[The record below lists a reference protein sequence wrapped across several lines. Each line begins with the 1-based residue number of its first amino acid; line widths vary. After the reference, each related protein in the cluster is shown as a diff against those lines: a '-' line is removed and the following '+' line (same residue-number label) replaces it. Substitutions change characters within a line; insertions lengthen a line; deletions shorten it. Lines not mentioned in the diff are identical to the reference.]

1 MQAGSIFYVKVSN
14 KKNFKYPKTDESRH
28 YGHIMPSFLSKLRFD
43 DLPSAGL
50 AAMPAVFVLL
60 WSTGFIGAKFG
71 LPFAEPFTFLFI
83 RFVLTLLLLIP
94 LVLVMRI
101 PWPSSPKLW
110 THIAISGL
118 LVHGAY
124 LGGVF
129 YGIYLGM
136 PAGLAALLVGLQPL
150 LTAVFAG
157 PLLGEQL
164 SGRQWVGLG
173 LGLMGISLVLGSK
186 LEIGESLF
194 DGFGISALLSVTAAL
209 IGISLGTLYQ
219 KRYCTSM
226 PLLSGAIIQYLAAAA
241 LLGVGAM
248 LFESRQVAWSST
260 FVLTLA
266 WLVLILSIAAILLL
280 MALIKKGEASR
291 VASLFYLVPPVTA
304 LQAWWLFDERLPFLG
319 LVGMLVA
326 ITGVVMVIR
335 KPVNKTTR

>member
-1 MQAGSIFYVKVSN
+1 MTN
-14 KKNFKYPKTDESRH
+14 KFKSLKYNN
-28 YGHIMPSFLSKLRFD
+28 LS
-43 DLPSAGL
+43 SAGL
-50 AAMPAVFVLL
+50 AAMPAIFVLL

-71 LPFAEPFTFLFI
+71 LPYAEPFTFLFI

-94 LVLVMRI
+94 LALLMRI
-101 PWPSSPKLW
+101 PWPSSPRLW
-110 THIAISGL
+110 SHIAISGF

-150 LTAVFAG
+150 LTAAFAG
-157 PLLGEQL
+157 PLLGEKL
-164 SGRQWVGLG
+164 TRLQWVGLS
-173 LGLMGISLVLGSK
+173 LGLIGICLVLGSK

-194 DGFGISALLSVTAAL
+194 DGFGISALLCVTAAL
-209 IGISLGTLYQ
+209 MGISLGTLYQ

-226 PLLSGAIIQYLAAAA
+226 PLLSGAVIQYLAAGVLLGSGA
-241 LLGVGAM
+241 LL
-248 LFESRQVAWSST
+248 FETRQVEWSST
-260 FVLTLA
+260 FILTLA

-304 LQAWWLFDERLPFLG
+304 LQAWWLFDERLPLLG
-319 LVGMLVA
+319 LAGMVIA

-335 KPVNKTTR
+335 KSAHGTTKR

>member
-1 MQAGSIFYVKVSN
+1 MSI
-14 KKNFKYPKTDESRH
+14 NFNNLRTIDRT
-28 YGHIMPSFLSKLRFD
+28 SF
-43 DLPSAGL
+43 GL
-50 AAMPAVFVLL
+50 TAMPPLFVLL

-71 LPFAEPFTFLFI
+71 LPYAEPFTFLFI
-83 RFVLTLLLLIP
+83 RFVFTLLLLIP
-94 LVLVMRI
+94 LVIVMRI
-101 PWPSSPKLW
+101 PWPSSPRLW
-110 THIAISGL
+110 AHIAISGF

-150 LTAVFAG
+150 LTAAFAG

-164 SGRQWVGLG
+164 SWRQWVGLA
-173 LGLMGISLVLGSK
+173 LGLIGISLVLCSK

-194 DGFGISALLSVTAAL
+194 DGFGISALISVTAAL

-219 KRYCTSM
+219 KKYCTSM
-226 PLLSGAIIQYLAAAA
+226 PLLSGAVIQYVAAAA
-241 LLGVGAM
+241 LLGSGAM
-248 LFESRQVAWSST
+248 LFETRQVEWSST
-260 FVLTLA
+260 FLLTLG

-304 LQAWWLFDERLPFLG
+304 LQAWWLFDERLPLLG
-319 LVGMLVA
+319 LMGMLVA
-326 ITGVVMVIR
+326 IAGVVMAIR
-335 KPVNKTTR
+335 KPAYHAR

>member
-1 MQAGSIFYVKVSN
+1 MTSKFNSL
-14 KKNFKYPKTDESRH
+14 KYND
-28 YGHIMPSFLSKLRFD
+28 LS
-43 DLPSAGL
+43 SAGL
-50 AAMPAVFVLL
+50 AAMPAIFVLL

-71 LPFAEPFTFLFI
+71 LPYAEPFTFLFI

-94 LVLVMRI
+94 LALLMRI
-101 PWPSSPKLW
+101 PWPSSPRLW
-110 THIAISGL
+110 SHIAISGF

-150 LTAVFAG
+150 LTAAFAG
-157 PLLGEQL
+157 PLLGEKL
-164 SGRQWVGLG
+164 TRLQWVGLS
-173 LGLMGISLVLGSK
+173 LGLIGICLVLGSK

-194 DGFGISALLSVTAAL
+194 DGFGISALLCVTAAL
-209 IGISLGTLYQ
+209 MGISLGTLYQ
-219 KRYCTSM
+219 KRYCTTM
-226 PLLSGAIIQYLAAAA
+226 PLLSGAVIQYLAAGVLLGSGA
-241 LLGVGAM
+241 LL
-248 LFESRQVAWSST
+248 FETRQVEWSST
-260 FVLTLA
+260 FILTLA

-304 LQAWWLFDERLPFLG
+304 LQAWWLFDERLPLLG
-319 LVGMLVA
+319 LAGMVIA

-335 KPVNKTTR
+335 KPAHGTTKR

>member
-1 MQAGSIFYVKVSN
+1 ML
-14 KKNFKYPKTDESRH
+14 FK
-28 YGHIMPSFLSKLRFD
+28 KLRFN
-43 DLPSAGL
+43 DLPSASL
-50 AAMPAVFVLL
+50 SAMPIVFVLL

-71 LPFAEPFTFLFI
+71 LPYAEPFTFLFI
-83 RFVLTLLLLIP
+83 RFALTLLLLIP
-94 LVLVMRI
+94 LVIIMRI
-101 PWPSSPKLW
+101 PWPTSPRLW
-110 THIAISGL
+110 AHIAISGF

-150 LTAVFAG
+150 LTAAFAG

-164 SGRQWVGLG
+164 KRQQWLG
-173 LGLMGISLVLGSK
+173 LALGLIGISLVLGSK

-194 DGFGISALLSVTAAL
+194 DGFGINALLCVTVAL

-226 PLLSGAIIQYLAAAA
+226 PLLSGAVIQYLAAGA
-241 LLGVGAM
+241 LLGSGAW
-248 LFESRQVAWSST
+248 LFETRQVEWSST
-260 FVLTLA
+260 FLLTLG

-304 LQAWWLFDERLPFLG
+304 LQAWWLFDERLPLLG

-335 KPVNKTTR
+335 KPAYKAA

>member
-1 MQAGSIFYVKVSN
+1 
-14 KKNFKYPKTDESRH
+14 
-28 YGHIMPSFLSKLRFD
+28 
-43 DLPSAGL
+43 
-50 AAMPAVFVLL
+50 
-60 WSTGFIGAKFG
+60 
-71 LPFAEPFTFLFI
+71 
-83 RFVLTLLLLIP
+83 
-94 LVLVMRI
+94 MRI
-101 PWPSSPKLW
+101 PWPSSPRLW
-110 THIAISGL
+110 THIAISGF

-150 LTAVFAG
+150 LTAAFAG

-164 SGRQWVGLG
+164 SWRQWTGLALG
-173 LGLMGISLVLGSK
+173 LIGISLVLGSK
-186 LEIGESLF
+186 LELGESLF
-194 DGFGISALLSVTAAL
+194 DGFGISALLCVTAAL
-209 IGISLGTLYQ
+209 MGISLGTLYQ

-226 PLLSGAIIQYLAAAA
+226 PLLSGAVIQYLAAGA
-241 LLGVGAM
+241 LLGVGAL
-248 LFESRQVAWSST
+248 LFESRQVEWSST
-260 FVLTLA
+260 FVLTLG

-304 LQAWWLFDERLPFLG
+304 LQAWWLFDEHLPLLG

-335 KPVNKTTR
+335 KSGPKAIRR

>member
-1 MQAGSIFYVKVSN
+1 MISKFNSL
-14 KKNFKYPKTDESRH
+14 KYND
-28 YGHIMPSFLSKLRFD
+28 LS
-43 DLPSAGL
+43 SAGL
-50 AAMPAVFVLL
+50 AAMPAIFVLL

-71 LPFAEPFTFLFI
+71 LPYAEPFTFLFI

-94 LVLVMRI
+94 LALLMRI
-101 PWPSSPKLW
+101 PWPSSPRLW
-110 THIAISGL
+110 SHIAISGF

-150 LTAVFAG
+150 LTAAFAG
-157 PLLGEQL
+157 PLLGEKL
-164 SGRQWVGLG
+164 TRLQWVGLS
-173 LGLMGISLVLGSK
+173 LGLIGICLVLGSK

-194 DGFGISALLSVTAAL
+194 DGFGISALLCVTAAL

-226 PLLSGAIIQYLAAAA
+226 PLLSGAVIQYLAAGVLLGSGA
-241 LLGVGAM
+241 LL
-248 LFESRQVAWSST
+248 FETRQVEWSST
-260 FVLTLA
+260 FILTLA

-304 LQAWWLFDERLPFLG
+304 LQAWWLFDERLPLLG
-319 LVGMLVA
+319 LAGMVIA

-335 KPVNKTTR
+335 KSAHGTTKR

>member
-1 MQAGSIFYVKVSN
+1 ML
-14 KKNFKYPKTDESRH
+14 FK
-28 YGHIMPSFLSKLRFD
+28 KLRFN
-43 DLPSAGL
+43 DLPSASL
-50 AAMPAVFVLL
+50 SAMPVVFVLL

-71 LPFAEPFTFLFI
+71 LPYAEPFTFLFI
-83 RFVLTLLLLIP
+83 RFALTLLLLIP
-94 LVLVMRI
+94 LVIIMRI
-101 PWPSSPKLW
+101 PWPTSPRLW
-110 THIAISGL
+110 AHIAISGF

-150 LTAVFAG
+150 LTAAFAG

-164 SGRQWVGLG
+164 KRQQWLG
-173 LGLMGISLVLGSK
+173 LALGLIGISLVLGSK

-194 DGFGISALLSVTAAL
+194 DGFGINALLCVTVAL

-226 PLLSGAIIQYLAAAA
+226 PLLSGAVIQYLAAGV
-241 LLGVGAM
+241 LLGSGAW
-248 LFESRQVAWSST
+248 LFETRQVEWSST
-260 FVLTLA
+260 FLLTLG

-304 LQAWWLFDERLPFLG
+304 LQAWWLFDERLPLLG

-335 KPVNKTTR
+335 KPAYKAV

>member
-1 MQAGSIFYVKVSN
+1 MS
-14 KKNFKYPKTDESRH
+14 FKFSDLKEKSPASV
-28 YGHIMPSFLSKLRFD
+28 GLS
-43 DLPSAGL
+43 
-50 AAMPAVFVLL
+50 AMPAVFVLL

-71 LPFAEPFTFLFI
+71 LPYAEPFTFLFI

-94 LVLVMRI
+94 LALLMRI
-101 PWPSSPKLW
+101 PWPSSPRLW
-110 THIAISGL
+110 THIAISGF

-136 PAGLAALLVGLQPL
+136 PAGLAALLVGVQPL

-157 PLLGEQL
+157 PLLGERL
-164 SGRQWVGLG
+164 SWRQWLGLG
-173 LGLMGISLVLGSK
+173 LGLVGISLVLGSK
-186 LEIGESLF
+186 LDIGESLF
-194 DGFGISALLSVTAAL
+194 DGFGISALLCVTAAL
-209 IGISLGTLYQ
+209 LGISLGTLYQ
-219 KRYCTSM
+219 KRYCTTM
-226 PLLSGAIIQYLAAAA
+226 PLLSGAVIQYLAAGMLLGSGA
-241 LLGVGAM
+241 LL
-248 LFESRQVAWSST
+248 FETRQVEWSST
-260 FVLTLA
+260 FIFTLA

-304 LQAWWLFDERLPFLG
+304 LQAWWLFDERLPWLG

-335 KPVNKTTR
+335 KPAHKAIRR

>member
-1 MQAGSIFYVKVSN
+1 MTSK
-14 KKNFKYPKTDESRH
+14 FKSLKYND
-28 YGHIMPSFLSKLRFD
+28 LS
-43 DLPSAGL
+43 SAGL
-50 AAMPAVFVLL
+50 AAMPAIFVLL

-71 LPFAEPFTFLFI
+71 LPYAEPFTFLFI

-94 LVLVMRI
+94 LALLMRI
-101 PWPSSPKLW
+101 PWPSSPRLW
-110 THIAISGL
+110 SHIAISGF

-150 LTAVFAG
+150 LTAAFAG
-157 PLLGEQL
+157 PLLGEKL
-164 SGRQWVGLG
+164 TRLQWVGLS
-173 LGLMGISLVLGSK
+173 LGLIGICLVLGSK

-194 DGFGISALLSVTAAL
+194 DGFGISALLCVTAAL
-209 IGISLGTLYQ
+209 MGISLGTLYQ

-226 PLLSGAIIQYLAAAA
+226 PLLSGAVIQYLAAGGLLGSGA
-241 LLGVGAM
+241 LL
-248 LFESRQVAWSST
+248 FETRQVEWSST
-260 FVLTLA
+260 FILTLA

-304 LQAWWLFDERLPFLG
+304 LQAWWLFDERLPLLG
-319 LVGMLVA
+319 LAGMVIA

-335 KPVNKTTR
+335 KSAHGTTKR

>member
-1 MQAGSIFYVKVSN
+1 MTSKFNSL
-14 KKNFKYPKTDESRH
+14 KYND
-28 YGHIMPSFLSKLRFD
+28 LS
-43 DLPSAGL
+43 SAGL
-50 AAMPAVFVLL
+50 AAMPAIFVLL

-71 LPFAEPFTFLFI
+71 LPYAEPFTFLFI

-94 LVLVMRI
+94 LALLMRI
-101 PWPSSPKLW
+101 PWPSSPRLW
-110 THIAISGL
+110 SHIAISGF

-150 LTAVFAG
+150 LTAAFAG
-157 PLLGEQL
+157 PLLGEKL
-164 SGRQWVGLG
+164 TRLQWVGLS
-173 LGLMGISLVLGSK
+173 LGLIGICLVLGSK

-194 DGFGISALLSVTAAL
+194 DGFGISALLCVTAAL
-209 IGISLGTLYQ
+209 MGISLGTLYQ
-219 KRYCTSM
+219 KRYCTTM
-226 PLLSGAIIQYLAAAA
+226 PLLSGAVIQYLAAGVLLGSGA
-241 LLGVGAM
+241 LL
-248 LFESRQVAWSST
+248 FETRQVEWSST
-260 FVLTLA
+260 FILTLA

-304 LQAWWLFDERLPFLG
+304 LQAWWLFDERLPLLG
-319 LVGMLVA
+319 LAGMVIA

-335 KPVNKTTR
+335 KPAHGMTKR